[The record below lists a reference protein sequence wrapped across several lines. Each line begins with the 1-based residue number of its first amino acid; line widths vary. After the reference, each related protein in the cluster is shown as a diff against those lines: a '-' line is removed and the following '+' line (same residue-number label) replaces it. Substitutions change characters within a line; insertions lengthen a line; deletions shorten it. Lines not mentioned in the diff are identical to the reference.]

1 MKTKTKGK
9 LMGGKFLNSLKWVF
23 VMALLP
29 TTTPINAFKVY
40 TRIVQKVQNTDTK
53 DYDTKVVSDMV
64 PYIHAWYDANGSSTN
79 LLSGFGDKK
88 QPPTPE
94 TISMKDG
101 STQQWYCYDYG
112 DMTQATDDRYYKVIV
127 AAYDKDAKNCLWQSA
142 DLDVYNKDKKANEDI
157 YLEIEYMPA
166 KTTAKSRF
174 SFHEETPWQAQG
186 YNLKYYVCDNT
197 GKHLATFQ
205 NVLNQMVYL
214 PETTTTETD
223 GTTKTTFDTTK
234 PEIMSHPD
242 NTSLWNAVVKASTL
256 TANTQFY
263 ISGGYYDDNNKY
275 VEKYQYRPF
284 SDYAFNNNGN
294 FKKANGYSDYG
305 NCKIIDGVTDARN
318 AYFTVGESTNIGN
331 NGAAD
336 VSYTLYLNT
345 SLLSNANSETNQSY
359 EAYPKN
365 QKVSVWKT
373 IDYGN
378 QSVTIQRNAALSE
391 DNTGYDLLVN
401 MVNLRPEDGYE
412 NQEKNTDHWDVKG
425 SSRHMEMLDFS
436 NDQSVQYK
444 QILEKYP
451 DFYNASDNDI
461 IYHYRVP
468 KPQSDFESLFMAF
481 LPRSLQNSWTGT
493 DEEWNK
499 IIRPQVQE
507 GKTAKGLMGGV
518 FIPQHQ
524 AMEALTPNLPNSN
537 YAQFDVFLNISK
549 SMYLIAPVNSYDL
562 TGPAVR
568 YYNTSSHQFEETTDA
583 QHWGNGNYH
592 YQYTPMAYNKAEKC
606 WQYTGMFYQSI
617 NRKEDGTVDGTGTNT
632 DNGFRIRTNQLY
644 TTNYHE
650 EPYYKKKD
658 PDEHYLVTYDQSYA
672 DYVNAQTDKNKTI
685 ITTRP
690 MPSIV
695 PEWTMTTAD
704 GKTVHNPYGPD
715 SYYYNHV
722 VTCETGTPTWD
733 MARNTNAKHGVNDG
747 ITDDNIGK
755 AEEQQRV
762 NINFDLPSGWYTI
775 KFYPQGDVTGK
786 PYYTLEEAKDPG
798 TDLPV
803 PVQDYKY
810 VRTYSANKAYVRP
823 EGMDVFT
830 VIKIDKES
838 DIAHLNKINDLGY
851 LPAYTGLIIAYKTDI
866 STGNTSDLEFSSDLS
881 KEQFTDISKNYPKLS
896 LTEYKGSK
904 DNETTWTKDNLLK
917 PTTTPDGTVKSIPTT
932 EFVNNV
938 EGGTVSARNYNF
950 CLTKTYESET
960 SDVVIDC
967 ELSFK
972 RIHTFKAG
980 EVVGGKAITEEQATS
995 YNTPTA
1001 ERAYLHLPANIYG
1014 GVKYG
1019 NVVNDGLSE
1028 QWTETKNAK
1037 LFNLVVDFDETMT
1050 GINTV
1055 RMQSSDGDD
1064 HNFYT
1069 LTGSRVNAPLRKGIY
1084 IKDGKKFVVK

>member
-1 MKTKTKGK
+1 
-9 LMGGKFLNSLKWVF
+9 
-23 VMALLP
+23 MALLP

-40 TRIVQKVQNTDTK
+40 TRIVKLVQNTSTK
-53 DYDTKVVSDMV
+53 DYDTQVVSDMV

-205 NVLNQMVYL
+205 NVLNQMVYRS
-214 PETTTTETD
+214 EKKDDNGNVVKDDNGNTVYTD
-223 GTTKTTFDTTK
+223 
-234 PEIMSHPD
+234 EIMSHPD

-256 TANTQFY
+256 TASTQFY
-263 ISGGYYDDNNKY
+263 VSGGFYDNDGNY

-284 SDYAFNNNGN
+284 SDYAFNSNGK
-294 FKKANGYSDYG
+294 FTGLNGYSDYG
-305 NCKIIDGVTDARN
+305 NCKIVDGGATTRN
-318 AYFTVGESTNIGN
+318 TYFTVGESTNSGN
-331 NGAAD
+331 NNAAD

-345 SLLSNANSETNQSY
+345 SLLSNAYSETNQSY
-359 EAYPKN
+359 AQYPKN
-365 QKVSVWKT
+365 QKVSVYKT

-378 QSVTIQRNAALSE
+378 QSITIQRNAALTE
-391 DNTGYDLLVN
+391 DTNGYDLLVN

-412 NQEKNTDHWDVKG
+412 NQEKSTDHWDVKG
-425 SSRHMEMLDFS
+425 SSRHMEKLDFS

-451 DFYNASDNDI
+451 DFYKANDNDI

-493 DEEWNK
+493 DNEWNK

-733 MARNTNAKHGVNDG
+733 MARDTQAKHGVNDG
-747 ITDDNIGK
+747 ISDGNIGK

-838 DIAHLNKINDLGY
+838 NIAHLKKINDLSY

-896 LTEYKGSK
+896 LTEYKGSTDKEK
-904 DNETTWTKDNLLK
+904 DYTKGNLLL
-917 PTTTPDGTVKSIPTT
+917 PTTTEKGTVTTIPTT

-960 SDVVIDC
+960 SDVVTDC

-1001 ERAYLHLPANIYG
+1001 ERAYLHLPAKIYG

-1019 NVVNDGLSE
+1019 SVVNDGLSE
-1028 QWTETKNAK
+1028 QWTEDTKAK
-1037 LFNLVVDFDETMT
+1037 LFNLFVDFDETMT

-1064 HNFYT
+1064 HSFYT

>member
-1 MKTKTKGK
+1 
-9 LMGGKFLNSLKWVF
+9 
-23 VMALLP
+23 MALLP

-40 TRIVQKVQNTDTK
+40 TRIVKLVQNTSTK
-53 DYDTKVVSDMV
+53 DYDTKVVTDMV
-64 PYIHAWYDANGSSTN
+64 PYIHAWYDENNKSTE
-79 LLSGFGDKK
+79 LLWGFGDKK
-88 QPPTPE
+88 KAPE
-94 TISMKDG
+94 KTTITLKDG
-101 STQQWYCYDYG
+101 TTQEWYYYDYG
-112 DMTQATDDRYYKVIV
+112 DMSSATDKQYYKVIV
-127 AAYDKDAKNCLWQSA
+127 AAYDKDAKNCIWQSA
-142 DLDVYNKDKKANEDI
+142 DLDVYNKDKKPGEDI

-197 GKHLATFQ
+197 GNHLATFQ

-214 PETTTTETD
+214 PETTTTGAD
-223 GTTKTTFDTTK
+223 GTTKTSYDTTK

-242 NTSLWNAVVKASTL
+242 NTSLWNAVVKAETL
-256 TANTQFY
+256 TPSTQFY
-263 ISGGYYDDNNKY
+263 ISGGYYDDKDQY
-275 VEKYQYRPF
+275 VEKYQYRPN
-284 SDYAFNNNGN
+284 DNYAFNSNEN
-294 FKKANGYSDYG
+294 FKRANGYSDYG
-305 NCKIIDGVTDARN
+305 NCKIIDGVTPARN
-318 AYFTVGESTNIGN
+318 DFFTVGENANSGN
-331 NGAAD
+331 NNAPD

-345 SLLSNANSETNQSY
+345 SLLSNAYSETNQSY
-359 EAYPKN
+359 AQYPKN
-365 QKVSVWKT
+365 QKVSVYKT

-378 QSVTIQRNAALSE
+378 QSITIQRNAALTE
-391 DNTGYDLLVN
+391 DPKGYDLLVN

-412 NQEKNTDHWDVKG
+412 NQEKSTDHWDVKG
-425 SSRHMEMLDFS
+425 SSRHMEKLDFS
-436 NDQSVQYK
+436 NNQSVQYK

-481 LPRSLQNSWTGT
+481 LPRSAKDGWSGSDN
-493 DEEWNK
+493 DWNK

-507 GKTAKGLMGGV
+507 GKTAKGLIGGV

-549 SMYLIAPVNSYDL
+549 SMYLLVPVNSYDL
-562 TGPAVR
+562 TGPAVL
-568 YYNTSSHQFEETTDA
+568 YYDPSGQEWQGGTPNEA
-583 QHWGNGNYH
+583 KMWGNGLIQYH
-592 YQYTPMAYNKAEKC
+592 YMTMAYNKVENC
-606 WQYTGMFYQSI
+606 WQYTGQFIRSI
-617 NRKEDGTVDGTGTNT
+617 NRNEDGTLGGNDGTPGGT
-632 DNGFRIRTNQLY
+632 DGGFRIRTNQLY
-644 TTNYHE
+644 SVNYHE
-650 EPYYKKKD
+650 EPYWFSSQNANDTK
-658 PDEHYLVTYDQSYA
+658 ENIVCHQNETYEQ
-672 DYVNAQTDKNKTI
+672 YVAKQTDQTKTI

-690 MPSIV
+690 LASV
-695 PEWTMTTAD
+695 KEWTTKTSD

-733 MARNTNAKHGVNDG
+733 MARDTQAKHGVNDG

-960 SDVVIDC
+960 SDVVTDC

-1001 ERAYLHLPANIYG
+1001 ERAYLHLPAKIYG

-1019 NVVNDGLSE
+1019 SVVNDGLSE
-1028 QWTETKNAK
+1028 QWTEDTKAK
-1037 LFNLVVDFDETMT
+1037 LFNLFVDFDETMT

-1055 RMQSSDGDD
+1055 RIQSSDGDD
-1064 HNFYT
+1064 HSFYT

>member
-1 MKTKTKGK
+1 
-9 LMGGKFLNSLKWVF
+9 MGGKFLNSLKWVF

-205 NVLNQMVYL
+205 NVFNQMVYL

-223 GTTKTTFDTTK
+223 GNKKTTYDTTK

-256 TANTQFY
+256 TATTQFY
-263 ISGGYYDDNNKY
+263 ISGGYYDNDTY

-284 SDYAFNNNGN
+284 DNYAFNSNNK

-305 NCKIIDGVTDARN
+305 NCKIIDGVTTARDN
-318 AYFTVGESTNIGN
+318 AFFTVGESTNSGN
-331 NGAAD
+331 SNAAD

-345 SLLSNANSETNQSY
+345 SLLSNAYSETNQSY
-359 EAYPKN
+359 SQYPKN

-378 QSVTIQRNAALSE
+378 QSVTIQRNAALTK

-412 NQEKNTDHWDVKG
+412 NQEKNTDHWDVAG
-425 SSRHMEMLDFS
+425 STRHMDELDFS
-436 NDQSVQYK
+436 KDQNAQYK

-451 DFYNASDNDI
+451 DFYNADDNDI

-468 KPQSDFESLFMAF
+468 KPQADFESLFMAF
-481 LPRSLQNSWTGT
+481 LPRSLQSSWTGS
-493 DEEWNK
+493 DDDWNK

-507 GKTAKGLMGGV
+507 GKTAKGLIGGV
-518 FIPQHQ
+518 FVPEHQ
-524 AMEALTPNLPNSN
+524 AMEALTPDLLNSE

-562 TGPAVR
+562 TGPAV
-568 YYNTSSHQFEETTDA
+568 YWYDTKSHSFIKGSGEM
-583 QHWGNGNYH
+583 WGNGNI
-592 YQYTPMAYNKAEKC
+592 QDNVTPMAYNKAENC
-606 WQYTGMFYQSI
+606 WQYTGKFFQSI
-617 NRKEDGTVDGTGTNT
+617 QLKEDGTLNDANY
-632 DNGFRIRTNQLY
+632 GFRIRTNQLY

-650 EPYYKKKD
+650 EPYYKKTNS
-658 PDEHYLVTYDQSYA
+658 DEHYLVTYDQSYA
-672 DYVNAQTDKNKTI
+672 EYVKAQESNQQQKI

-695 PEWTMTTAD
+695 PEWTMTTDD

-715 SYYYNHV
+715 TYYYNHV
-722 VTCETGTPTWD
+722 VTCETGTPTWKK
-733 MARNTNAKHGVNDG
+733 ARDTQAKHGVNDG
-747 ITDDNIGK
+747 ISDGNIGK

-838 DIAHLNKINDLGY
+838 NIAHLKKINDLGY

-950 CLTKTYESET
+950 CLTKTYESEASNVPT
-960 SDVVIDC
+960 DC

-1019 NVVNDGLSE
+1019 SVVNDGLSE
-1028 QWTETKNAK
+1028 QWTEDMKAK
-1037 LFNLVVDFDETMT
+1037 LFNLFVDFDETMT

-1064 HNFYT
+1064 HSFYT
-1069 LTGSRVNAPLRKGIY
+1069 LTGSRVNTQLRKGIY

>member
-1 MKTKTKGK
+1 M
-9 LMGGKFLNSLKWVF
+9 
-23 VMALLP
+23 
-29 TTTPINAFKVY
+29 
-40 TRIVQKVQNTDTK
+40 
-53 DYDTKVVSDMV
+53 
-64 PYIHAWYDANGSSTN
+64 SS
-79 LLSGFGDKK
+79 
-88 QPPTPE
+88 
-94 TISMKDG
+94 
-101 STQQWYCYDYG
+101 
-112 DMTQATDDRYYKVIV
+112 ATDKQYYKVIV
-127 AAYDKDAKNCLWQSA
+127 AAYDKDAKNCIWQSA
-142 DLDVYNKDKKANEDI
+142 DLDVYNKDKKPGEDI

-214 PETTTTETD
+214 PETT
-223 GTTKTTFDTTK
+223 KNSYDTTK

-242 NTSLWNAVVKASTL
+242 NTSLWNAVVKAETL
-256 TANTQFY
+256 TPSTQFY
-263 ISGGYYDDNNKY
+263 ISGGYYDNDGNY

-284 SDYAFNNNGN
+284 SDYAFNSNSN
-294 FKKANGYSDYG
+294 FKGLNGYSDYG
-305 NCKIIDGVTDARN
+305 NCKIIDGVTTPRN
-318 AYFTVGESTNIGN
+318 NDFFTVGENANSGN
-331 NGAAD
+331 SGAAD

-345 SLLSNANSETNQSY
+345 SLLSNAYSETNQSY
-359 EAYPKN
+359 SQYPKN

-378 QSVTIQRNAALSE
+378 QSVTIQRNAALTK

-412 NQEKNTDHWDVKG
+412 NQEKNTDHWDVAG
-425 SSRHMEMLDFS
+425 STRHMDELDFS
-436 NDQSVQYK
+436 KDQNAQYK

-451 DFYNASDNDI
+451 DFYNANDNDI

-468 KPQSDFESLFMAF
+468 KPQADFESLFMAF

-493 DEEWNK
+493 DEDWNK

-524 AMEALTPNLPNSN
+524 AMEALTPDLLNSE

-549 SMYLIAPVNSYDL
+549 STYLIAPVNSYDL
-562 TGPAVR
+562 TGPAV
-568 YYNTSSHQFEETTDA
+568 YWYDTKSHSFIQGSGDM
-583 QHWGNGNYH
+583 WGNGLIQDH
-592 YQYTPMAYNKAEKC
+592 VTPMAYNKAENC
-606 WQYTGMFYQSI
+606 WQYTGKFFQSVQL
-617 NRKEDGTVDGTGTNT
+617 KEDGTLNDANY
-632 DNGFRIRTNQLY
+632 GFRIRTNQLY

-672 DYVNAQTDKNKTI
+672 DYVNSQTDKNKTI

-733 MARNTNAKHGVNDG
+733 KARDTQAKHSVNDG

-798 TDLPV
+798 TPIPDNK
-803 PVQDYKY
+803 QTNYKY
-810 VRTYSANKAYVRP
+810 IRTYSANKAYVRP

-830 VIKIDKES
+830 VTKIDKES
-838 DIAHLNKINDLGY
+838 NTAHLKKINDLGY

-881 KEQFTDISKNYPKLS
+881 KDQFTDISKNYPKLS
-896 LTEYKGSK
+896 LTEYKGST
-904 DNETTWTKDNLLK
+904 DNEKDYTEGNLLL
-917 PTTTPDGTVKSIPTT
+917 PTTTETGTITTIPTT
-932 EFVNNV
+932 EFVGNV

-950 CLTKTYESET
+950 CLTKTYESEASNVPT
-960 SDVVIDC
+960 DC

-980 EVVGGKAITEEQATS
+980 EEVGGKAITAEQATS

-1001 ERAYLHLPANIYG
+1001 ERAYLHLPADIYG

-1028 QWTETKNAK
+1028 QWKEDTKAK
-1037 LFNLVVDFDETMT
+1037 LFNLFVDFDETMT